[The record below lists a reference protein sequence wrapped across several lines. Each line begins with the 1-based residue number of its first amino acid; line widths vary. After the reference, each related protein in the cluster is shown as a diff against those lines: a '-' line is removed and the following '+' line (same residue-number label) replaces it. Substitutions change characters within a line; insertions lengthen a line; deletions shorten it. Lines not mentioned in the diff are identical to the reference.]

1 MGFLLNMGFLFLNA
15 FVHFETMNRNI
26 AWSIDSNFQ
35 FAPLHPEENYLN
47 VFTDHHGLS
56 NRTS

>member
-26 AWSIDSNFQ
+26 AWSIDSDFQ
-35 FAPLHPEENYLN
+35 FAPFIPRK
-47 VFTDHHGLS
+47 TI
-56 NRTS
+56 